1 MNCHIVGYPL
11 KNPRSVK
18 LWKQYFKIKNIH
30 MSMTK
35 KSIPNNKIKQ
45 FIKYIKKDPSF
56 YATAVTMPYKKLFY
70 KITEKRDKITKYSK
84 SVNLVIK
91 KNNKLIGYNT
101 DILALIYLLN
111 KIKKKNILLIGMGG
125 VGEAIYNV
133 FKQKYKKSNISV
145 ISRKVGKTN
154 KKRNFFKKLNKN
166 ILLKQ
171 NLIINCTPLGSN
183 LTSHYKNKSILD
195 EKHFSYLNKDVFI
208 YDLVYAP
215 KSTLLSKICKK
226 NKIKYLNGL
235 KMNTMQAEIALNLAF
250 NKF

>member
-111 KIKKKNILLIGMGG
+111 KIKKKTF
-125 VGEAIYNV
+125 Y
-133 FKQKYKKSNISV
+133 
-145 ISRKVGKTN
+145 
-154 KKRNFFKKLNKN
+154 
-166 ILLKQ
+166 
-171 NLIINCTPLGSN
+171 
-183 LTSHYKNKSILD
+183 
-195 EKHFSYLNKDVFI
+195 
-208 YDLVYAP
+208 
-215 KSTLLSKICKK
+215 
-226 NKIKYLNGL
+226 
-235 KMNTMQAEIALNLAF
+235 
-250 NKF
+250 